1 MDKIYSNSEI
11 MKGVLEGLISDA
23 DKKKMEESSSFI
35 SIWRSILYSI
45 KSVVN
50 PNSGSNMFF
59 HSRVIDI
66 KDTTL
71 VLEVDHSG
79 FIQLFETHKKYILRG
94 LEMKVPQLN
103 IKNISYKLD
112 KKNDYNTQR
121 NLTREEMAK
130 CIMDES
136 KKEDTLIQFSGE
148 NKEYP
153 AELEVI
159 FSRMKKSILT
169 NNK

>member
-11 MKGVLEGLISDA
+11 MKGVLEGLVSDL
-23 DKKKMEESSSFI
+23 DKKKMKETSNFI
-35 SIWRSILYSI
+35 SHWKDILYSI

-50 PNSGSNMFF
+50 PNSGSSMFF
-59 HSRVIDI
+59 HSRVIDF
-66 KDTTL
+66 KDKTL

-94 LEMKVPQLN
+94 LEMRLPQLE

-121 NLTREEMAK
+121 NLTREEVK
-130 CIMDES
+130 KKFLDQSQEEELVHFS
-136 KKEDTLIQFSGE
+136 KE
-148 NKEYP
+148 NKDYP
-153 AELEVI
+153 PELEAI

>member
-79 FIQLFETHKKYILRG
+79 FIQLFETHKKSRWKSLPPAFIIL
-94 LEMKVPQLN
+94 P
-103 IKNISYKLD
+103 Y
-112 KKNDYNTQR
+112 Y
-121 NLTREEMAK
+121 LTLA
-130 CIMDES
+130 S
-136 KKEDTLIQFSGE
+136 T
-148 NKEYP
+148 
-153 AELEVI
+153 A
-159 FSRMKKSILT
+159 IL
-169 NNK
+169 

>member
-1 MDKIYSNSEI
+1 
-11 MKGVLEGLISDA
+11 
-23 DKKKMEESSSFI
+23 ME
-35 SIWRSILYSI
+35 
-45 KSVVN
+45 
-50 PNSGSNMFF
+50 
-59 HSRVIDI
+59 
-66 KDTTL
+66 
-71 VLEVDHSG
+71 
-79 FIQLFETHKKYILRG
+79 
-94 LEMKVPQLN
+94 
-103 IKNISYKLD
+103 
-112 KKNDYNTQR
+112 
-121 NLTREEMAK
+121 K